1 MCKLYL
7 VDDDQD
13 VLDSL
18 SWMLD
23 GLGLQTHSFRSGEA
37 FLAQVDLQQPGIAIL
52 DIQMP
57 SIDGMELLDRIT
69 STHSPIAVIMLTGH
83 GTINMAVQSIQK
95 GALDFLEK
103 PVDGDKLHNLIKLAE
118 HNTASC
124 YTQRAQQAS
133 VSERIDSLTPRER
146 QVMYKVLEGKLNKV
160 IANELDIAQRTIE
173 LHRQKVM
180 QKMQVSNIAELAY
193 LMAKS
198 DADIKIPRPSPK

>member
-23 GLGLQTHSFRSGEA
+23 GLGHQTHSFLSGEA

-57 SIDGMELLDRIT
+57 SIDGIELLDRIKA
-69 STHSPIAVIMLTGH
+69 THSPIAVIMLTGH

-103 PVDGDKLHNLIKLAE
+103 PVDGDKLNSLIKLAE
-118 HNTASC
+118 HETANS
-124 YTQRAQQAS
+124 YAQRTQQAS
-133 VSERIDSLTPRER
+133 VSERIASLTPRER
-146 QVMYKVLEGKLNKV
+146 QVMHKVLEGKLNKV

-180 QKMQVSNIAELAY
+180 QKMQVNNIAELAY

-198 DADIKIPRPSPK
+198 DADIKVPH